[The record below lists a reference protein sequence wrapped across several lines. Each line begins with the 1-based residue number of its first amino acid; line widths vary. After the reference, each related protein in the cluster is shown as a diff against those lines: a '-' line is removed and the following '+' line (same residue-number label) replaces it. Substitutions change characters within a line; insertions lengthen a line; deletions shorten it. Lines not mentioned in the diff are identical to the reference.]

1 VPKVNASRRFSEPK
15 GRPRRS
21 RRCFRQIH
29 DGNPDPELLAYQY
42 LQVLPQIAQGDS
54 NKVWIIP
61 SEFAQALSRVGI
73 TIGPQ
78 DGPTASDR

>member
-1 VPKVNASRRFSEPK
+1 
-15 GRPRRS
+15 
-21 RRCFRQIH
+21 
-29 DGNPDPELLAYQY
+29 
-42 LQVLPQIAQGDS
+42 VLPQIAQGDS

-78 DGPTASDR
+78 DGPTASER